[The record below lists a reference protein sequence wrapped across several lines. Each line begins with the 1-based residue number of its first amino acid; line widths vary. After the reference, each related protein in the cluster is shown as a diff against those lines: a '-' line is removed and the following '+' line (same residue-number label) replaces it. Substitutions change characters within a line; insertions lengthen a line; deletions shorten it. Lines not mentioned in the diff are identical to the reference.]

1 VTGPT
6 LSLAEAAR
14 STGRSTT
21 TLRRWVDAGRLVDVE
36 RTSDG
41 GYRIPIASLIAV
53 GLTPRTTPADTPP
66 TSTSSSTPAENS
78 SEVERLRAE
87 LDAAHRAEVD
97 RLRSEVADLRS
108 RLDRRDSE
116 VDRLLDQLDRMTRAL
131 PPAPTEPTSTVS
143 APTSTVSEP
152 TSTTRPT
159 VTSAGRELL
168 RRLRRP

>member
-1 VTGPT
+1 MTGPT

-66 TSTSSSTPAENS
+66 PSTSSSTPAENS

-131 PPAPTEPTSTVS
+131 PPAPADTPPTSTS
-143 APTSTVSEP
+143 APADTPPPSTP
-152 TSTTRPT
+152 RPT
-159 VTSAGRELL
+159 VTAAGRELL

>member
-1 VTGPT
+1 MTGPT

-21 TLRRWVDAGRLVDVE
+21 TLRRWIDTGRLVDVD

-41 GYRIPIASLIAV
+41 GYRIPVASLIAA
-53 GLTPRTTPADTPP
+53 GLTPRTTPAET
-66 TSTSSSTPAENS
+66 TSTPAENS

-87 LDAAHRAEVD
+87 LDAAHRTEVD

-131 PPAPTEPTSTVS
+131 PAASTSTTTDTPPTSTPPS
-143 APTSTVSEP
+143 TSP
-152 TSTTRPT
+152 AASTTRPT
-159 VTSAGRELL
+159 VTDAGRELL
-168 RRLRRP
+168 RRLRGRP